1 MDENGIFTDSSYS
14 FYAITAVPLPVYRVA
29 RKQAV
34 SPPSQIG
41 GGKKEKR
48 EKKGT
53 VWHDGSGGG
62 KQLGQRAKEALDRSK
77 VSNTAQV
84 IVSQH

>member
-1 MDENGIFTDSSYS
+1 M
-14 FYAITAVPLPVYRVA
+14 L
-29 RKQAV
+29 
-34 SPPSQIG
+34 SPPQSQVG

-62 KQLGQRAKEALDRSK
+62 KQLGQKAKEALDRSK
-77 VSNTAQV
+77 VLLVFIHTLNNDTAL
-84 IVSQH
+84 

>member
-1 MDENGIFTDSSYS
+1 M
-14 FYAITAVPLPVYRVA
+14 VPLLCCLSVYRVA
-29 RKQAV
+29 RKQSV
-34 SPPSQIG
+34 SPPPPPQVG
-41 GGKKEKR
+41 WGKKEKR

-77 VSNTAQV
+77 VLITA
-84 IVSQH
+84 

>member
-1 MDENGIFTDSSYS
+1 M
-14 FYAITAVPLPVYRVA
+14 L
-29 RKQAV
+29 
-34 SPPSQIG
+34 SPPQSQAG

-62 KQLGQRAKEALDRSK
+62 KQLGQKAKEALDRSK
-77 VSNTAQV
+77 VLHAYLEQNCCINLYVFARRSRLLAGR
-84 IVSQH
+84 